1 MHAYI
6 YIASSIILL
15 SHFTAHS
22 AGAVSLRE
30 ASALGQAEP
39 SHALP
44 RQRIPFHPHDQPSL
58 YITITSPT
66 PPTPT
71 IHHTHTKSTMSI
83 IYHHNLTSQPPLHN
97 RELLLSECPRHQGRG
112 IDAPGH
118 PTTPPNTPTQSSSH
132 RRAATINT
140 QSFVNYTR

>member
-1 MHAYI
+1 MHISTLRVLSFCSVILPPIPLARYRCAKLLHWDRQNLRTR
-6 YIASSIILL
+6 YRASGSLSTPMINLL
-15 SHFTAHS
+15 S
-22 AGAVSLRE
+22 
-30 ASALGQAEP
+30 
-39 SHALP
+39 
-44 RQRIPFHPHDQPSL
+44 
-58 YITITSPT
+58 TSPT

-71 IHHTHTKSTMSI
+71 IHHTHTKCTMSI

-112 IDAPGH
+112 IDAPDISH
-118 PTTPPNTPTQSSSH
+118 KPPKTTPAQSSSH